1 MKKLLI
7 AVVLASLLLVSVA
20 CNTDSDVSEE
30 EQLYNEILSELTDE
44 EYEELMEAIEEELG
58 DEE

>member
-1 MKKLLI
+1 VKKLLI